1 MLERHFRS
9 LKAIDRIKAQWLGP
23 QIERYAQCC
32 SMRATARATSGSP

>member
-23 QIERYAQCC
+23 QIERYVLPL
-32 SMRATARATSGSP
+32 TEN